1 MKVLNVYVSSQM
13 TSNPGMMTPGG
24 IVVDHKGIIKERY
37 SWEAGY
43 GTNMLVEL
51 TGVEQGLRL
60 SCNHQPV
67 AITVF
72 SANLPIIEQLRGT
85 TSARSQNLA
94 CALKDNG
101 ASEGLNYPCSVPV
114 GTHRWT
120 EQMDRRFTKRARQ
133 RGCSMRNNNALFLT
147 VSEIAQLLRIGEIVC
162 LRTLQQQSVP
172 SPQESVRTSGY
183 PKRGFKTG

>member
-51 TGVEQGLRL
+51 LGVEQGLRL

-94 CALKDNG
+94 GVHSRITELLRDLTIPVQFQWVPID
-101 ASEGLNYPCSVPV
+101 GLN
-114 GTHRWT
+114 RWT
-120 EQMDRRFTKRARQ
+120 GDLQKRARQ
-133 RGCSMRNNNALFLT
+133 RGLFD
-147 VSEIAQLLRIGEIVC
+147 AQ
-162 LRTLQQQSVP
+162 
-172 SPQESVRTSGY
+172 
-183 PKRGFKTG
+183 